1 MTARILVVDD
11 VATNR
16 KLLEARLTAEYF
28 DVVTAMSGQ
37 EALDI
42 CGRAQCDVVL
52 LDVRMPG
59 LDGFEVCRR
68 IKANPASHHIPVILV
83 TGLDRAADKVRGI
96 EAGADD
102 FVTKPVD
109 NIALL
114 ARVRSLARLKLL
126 TDELRLRA
134 QTTREIGVSDALR
147 QAMTDEGRDGR
158 VLVVDDRPATAER
171 IARALAGE
179 QQVAVEGDPAAALF
193 RLAEGTFDLAILSL
207 HSRDFDPLRLCGQIR
222 SLERTRNV
230 PVVLVADPEDTER
243 VVRALDIGVND
254 YILRPLDA
262 DELSARVRTQIRR
275 KRYTERLRD
284 NVQLSIEL
292 AVTDPLTG
300 LHNRRYLLMH
310 LKTLLESGSR
320 RGGGVSLLLVD
331 IDHFKLINDTHGHDA
346 GDEVLRGFAERLRT
360 ATRGVDL
367 CCRYGGEEFVIVMPD
382 ASPTVAEAVAE
393 RLRQRIAAEPF
404 PVGDGASLRVTI
416 SVGIA
421 ASEGA
426 AETARALLKRADEAL
441 YRAKR
446 DGRNRVVLAA
456 AAAA

>member
-37 EALDI
+37 EALDV
-42 CGRAQCDVVL
+42 CARAQCDVVL

-59 LDGFEVCRR
+59 MDGFEVCRR
-68 IKANPASHHIPVILV
+68 IKANPVSHHIPIVLV
-83 TGLDRAADKVRGI
+83 TGLDQATDKLRAL

-102 FVTKPVD
+102 LVTKPID
-109 NIALL
+109 SASLL
-114 ARVRSLARLKLL
+114 ARVRSLARGKLL

-134 QTTREIGVSDALR
+134 QTTREIGISDALR
-147 QAMTDEGRDGR
+147 QAMSDDGKDGC
-158 VLVVDDRPATAER
+158 VLVVDDRPAAAER
-171 IARALAGE
+171 LAGALIGE
-179 QQVAVEGDPAAALF
+179 QQVSVESDPAAAVF
-193 RLAEGTFDLAILSL
+193 RMAEGDVDVVILSL
-207 HSRDFDPLRLCGQIR
+207 RSRAFDALRLCGQIR

-230 PVVLVADPEDTER
+230 PVLMIADPGDTER
-243 VVRALDIGVND
+243 VVRGLDIGVND
-254 YILRPLDA
+254 FLLEPLA
-262 DELSARVRTQIRR
+262 GDELVARVRTQIRR

-310 LKTLLESGSR
+310 LKTLLEAGARRSG
-320 RGGGVSLLLVD
+320 VALLLVD
-331 IDHFKLINDTHGHDA
+331 IDHFKLVNDTHGHDA
-346 GDEVLRGFAERLRT
+346 GDEVLRGFAGRLRA
-360 ATRGVDL
+360 ATRGIDL
-367 CCRYGGEEFVIVMPD
+367 CCRYGGEEFVVVMPD
-382 ASPTVAEAVAE
+382 ASATVAAAVAE

-404 PVGDGASLRVTI
+404 PVGQGTSLEVTI
-416 SVGIA
+416 SIGIA

-426 AETARALLKRADEAL
+426 DETAQALLKRADEAL

-456 AAAA
+456 A